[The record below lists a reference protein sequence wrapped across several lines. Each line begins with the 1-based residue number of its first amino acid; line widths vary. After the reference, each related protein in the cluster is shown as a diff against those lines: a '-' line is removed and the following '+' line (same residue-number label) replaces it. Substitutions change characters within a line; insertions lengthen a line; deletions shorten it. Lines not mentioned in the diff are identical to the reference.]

1 MKLGILKKVT
11 QNLSDDAD
19 IEIQQT
25 SDRHAD
31 LLIND
36 EGEMG
41 ESAKKRIEVIS
52 STMTPNQLLLS
63 QIESA
68 RLIND
73 LKKK

>member
-19 IEIQQT
+19 IEIRQT

-36 EGEMG
+36 EGEIIALT
-41 ESAKKRIEVIS
+41 EIDFFEI
-52 STMTPNQLLLS
+52 
-63 QIESA
+63 I
-68 RLIND
+68 
-73 LKKK
+73 